1 MDGYCNKLKDKII
14 SAPSSDDPYI
24 WLPYNVGKVDAK
36 GIDASLGLRYDNGTF
51 AGGLSARYARQ
62 SALDKTPDSYTYDQQ
77 IPYVAKN
84 TVVLAGDASLS
95 GWRLDAVW
103 NLRSGRFDANGEND
117 NFYADNTVYY
127 VINNNAGYEGDLE
140 IALITT
146 DFATDILGEQ
156 LDSKGV
162 LVERND
168 AETSQFALLFE
179 FDGDKNHIRHV
190 LYCCSASRPA
200 TEGQTTEESKEV
212 KTETLSLKASALPS
226 GLVKSKTCESTD
238 ETTYNNWYNTVYIPT
253 AATTNNST
261 NTRSASTTKGGSTAA
276 STTTD

>member
-1 MDGYCNKLKDKII
+1 MRIQWGADPDGTRTVPVYGE
-14 SAPSSDDPYI
+14 SVR
-24 WLPYNVGKVDAK
+24 LPGAV
-36 GIDASLGLRYDNGTF
+36 
-51 AGGLSARYARQ
+51 
-62 SALDKTPDSYTYDQQ
+62 
-77 IPYVAKN
+77 
-84 TVVLAGDASLS
+84 SLS
-95 GWRLDAVW
+95 I
-103 NLRSGRFDANGEND
+103 DANGENE

-140 IALITT
+140 VALITT
-146 DFATDILGEQ
+146 DFATAILGEV

-162 LVERND
+162 LVESND

-238 ETTYNNWYNTVYIPT
+238 ETTYNNWYSAVYIPT
-253 AATTNNST
+253 VPNQTNGT
-261 NTRSASTTKGGSTAA
+261 ASTTRSTKTAA
-276 STTTD
+276 TD